1 VSSADIGSSAPYDER
16 RPLQPGPPLRIRAW
30 LPGGARL
37 RSHPR
42 LRPWMYVAWIAA
54 TLALGTWGFRARR
67 FGTHG
72 TARSGEHSLT
82 VIQSLFRAVKLFA
95 LDIGPAAS
103 PGTPPNWQIGV
114 AGALAALLVLRALF
128 ALAGDRLR
136 QWVGRRFLKAHVIVC
151 GGGVHGSRLAQELSK
166 DHDVVVIDRDADA
179 PAMNAPLGVNEWRV
193 VGDAVQPHTLL
204 SAGVKRANWVVAV
217 TGNDFVNSQVVSAIQ
232 GLFKS
237 PDRREAPQDRA
248 HVLVQVEDPSLA
260 RFLEEA
266 PEGFGE
272 DGHMRERS
280 QRGSE
285 RTARPVVTP
294 FSANAIA
301 AENLLTDTTI
311 KLAGDSE
318 GPLLKAR
325 DGKAPHLILA
335 GDHPLLDAI
344 VLGGYRRWRVRIL
357 RDQELQSDVRRPPL
371 RISLYGPGAESR
383 VERLRHRWRPES
395 FVLDLEARDID
406 PTAEGSI
413 EEDDWLQK
421 RDVAG
426 HAIVAC
432 EEELEGVRMTL
443 AVRRALGESVLMTRI
458 TTQPES
464 VLDERLRERRHD
476 LAAIDVRAIADLS
489 FDLDAMGR
497 VAARERLIRAL
508 VHPPLD
514 KSGAEDRAAKFF
526 AQRDLGIH
534 SDPAWRVSPR
544 EIVLLRSLVAPVPV
558 SALLRAGLAVNVA
571 TAANLRVVAERLTRD
586 LPDDAFA
593 AWCEYARR
601 APPHA
606 LDDALGAT
614 DGGGVESLAHAVL
627 RLRKATLDSQRRTG
641 GAHSRTVAVFA
652 GAADS
657 MTAETRDALRPI
669 LRRSLDGYTGTVISG
684 GTSAGVPGLVG
695 EVARELGLQ
704 AIGYAPSGRGDPRL
718 YPVIRETHGSSD
730 FSIRDALAMW
740 SDLLGDDVKVGD
752 VHVVVC
758 PGGVITREELLL
770 ARALGA
776 RVAWIDPAD
785 DADMP
790 LEDDLPFDADDIW
803 QLPADPMTL
812 RAFLRWRDPPDALPD
827 ALREELAKY
836 LHNDYRRKQRG
847 RKPTSDPSMA
857 PWEELL
863 PYLQLSNLLAA
874 DDIPNK
880 LAVVEK
886 RLSKRGNRL
895 RLTDDEIERLAE
907 IEHGRWNLERLTSGW
922 QLGERRVSRR
932 PTPYL
937 APWTELNDDVK
948 EYDRESVRNIGPALE
963 ACGWGVVDA

>member
-1 VSSADIGSSAPYDER
+1 VSSADIGSSAPDDER
-16 RPLQPGPPLRIRAW
+16 TPLRPGPPLRIRPW

-37 RSHPR
+37 RSHPG
-42 LRPWMYVAWIAA
+42 LRPWTYVAWIVG
-54 TLALGTWGFRARR
+54 TLALGTWGFRELR
-67 FGTHG
+67 FPEGA
-72 TARSGEHSLT
+72 ARSGEQSLT
-82 VIQSLFRAVKLFA
+82 VVQSIFRAVKLFA
-95 LDIGPAAS
+95 LDIGPAAN
-103 PGTPPNWQIGV
+103 PGTPPNWQIVV
-114 AGALAALLVLRALF
+114 AGVFAALLVLRALF

-136 QWVGRRFLKAHVIVC
+136 QWVGRRFLKGHVIVC
-151 GGGVHGSRLAQELSK
+151 GGGVHGSRLAQELAK
-166 DHDVVVIDRDADA
+166 DHDVVLIDRDADA
-179 PAMNAPLGVNEWRV
+179 PGMNVPLGVNEWRV

-237 PDRREAPQDRA
+237 PDRREVPRDRA

-260 RFLEEA
+260 RFLEEE
-266 PEGFGE
+266 PEASGE
-272 DGHMRERS
+272 DGPIRERP

-285 RTARPVVTP
+285 RTTRPVVTP

-311 KLAGDSE
+311 RLAGDSE

-335 GDHPLLDAI
+335 GDHPLLEAI
-344 VLGGYRRWRVRIL
+344 ILSGYRRWRVRVL
-357 RDQELQSDVRRPPL
+357 RDQELRSDVRRPPL
-371 RISLYGPGAESR
+371 RISLYGPGAENR

-432 EEELEGVRMTL
+432 EEELDGVRMTL

-489 FDLDAMGR
+489 FDLEAMGR
-497 VAARERLIRAL
+497 VAARERLLRAL

-514 KSGAEDRAAKFF
+514 ESGAEARAAEFF
-526 AQRDLGIH
+526 ARRGLGIH

-544 EIVLLRSLVAPVPV
+544 EIVLLRALVAPVPV

-571 TAANLRVVAERLTRD
+571 TAANLRVVAERLTAD
-586 LPDDAFA
+586 LRLDDAFT

-601 APPHA
+601 APRQA
-606 LDDALGAT
+606 LDDALRAT
-614 DGGGVESLAHAVL
+614 DGDGAENLAHAVL
-627 RLRKATLDSQRRTG
+627 RLRSAALESRRRTS
-641 GAHSRTVAVFA
+641 GAHSRAVAVFA
-652 GAADS
+652 GGADS
-657 MTAETRDALRPI
+657 MTAETRDALRPM

-684 GTSAGVPGLVG
+684 GTSAGMPGLVG
-695 EVARELGLQ
+695 EIARDLGLS
-704 AIGYAPSGRGDPRL
+704 ALGYAPSGRGDSHL
-718 YPVIRETHGSSD
+718 YPIIRETQGSSD
-730 FSIRDALAMW
+730 FSVREPLAMW
-740 SDLLGDDVKVGD
+740 SDLLGDGVDVGD

-758 PGGVITREELLL
+758 PGGRITQEELLL

-785 DADMP
+785 EADVP
-790 LEDDLPFDADDIW
+790 LDDDLPLDADDIW

-847 RKPTSDPSMA
+847 RKPASDPSMA

-880 LAVVEK
+880 LAVVGK
-886 RLSKRGNRL
+886 LLSKRGERL
-895 RLTDDEIERLAE
+895 RLTDGEIELLAE

-932 PTPYL
+932 LTPYL
-937 APWTELNDDVK
+937 QPWAELEDDVK

-963 ACGWGVVDA
+963 ACGWGILDA